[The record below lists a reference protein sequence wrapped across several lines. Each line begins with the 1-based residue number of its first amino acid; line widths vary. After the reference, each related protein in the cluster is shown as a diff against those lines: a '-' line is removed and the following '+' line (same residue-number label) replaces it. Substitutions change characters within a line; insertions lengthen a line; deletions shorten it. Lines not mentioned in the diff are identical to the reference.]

1 MARAPRGSDAGEL
14 DSGIAARAGAF
25 LEINFAGPSKDKR
38 IARELGV
45 SPSMA
50 KMLRGGRGWTVARLD
65 QLAARFAGFRDFVFP
80 PPAAP
85 PVGVDEL
92 AARLERVVQGLERL
106 AEQIGALRAELRE
119 ELRAGTDALRAE
131 FTGGLAALRTDLQ
144 NLAR

>member
-14 DSGIAARAGAF
+14 DSGIAARAGAW
-25 LEINFAGPSKDKR
+25 LEINFVGPSKDKR

-65 QLAARFAGFRDFVFP
+65 QLAGLYAGFRDFVFP

-85 PVGVDEL
+85 PPVGVDEL
-92 AARLERVVQGLERL
+92 AVRLERVVQGLERL
-106 AEQIGALRAELRE
+106 AEQIAELRE
-119 ELRAGTDALRAE
+119 ELRAGADALRAE
-131 FTGGLAALRTDLQ
+131 LGGGLAALRADLQ